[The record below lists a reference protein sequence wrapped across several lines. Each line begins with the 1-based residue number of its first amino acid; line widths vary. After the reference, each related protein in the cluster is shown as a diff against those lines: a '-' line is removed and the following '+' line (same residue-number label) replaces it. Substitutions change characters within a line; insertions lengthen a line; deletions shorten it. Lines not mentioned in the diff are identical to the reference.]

1 MGNKIST
8 VTAIAGIDSYVSE
21 LNDINYQ
28 KSIGN
33 ARFMKTILGRH
44 ERDGYVVVKIFVK
57 PELGMSLKKR
67 VKKLKEEYKT
77 LSDVHNAFSFQ
88 RILETD
94 RAAYLVRQYLYSN
107 LYDRISTRPF
117 LTTIEKKW
125 IAYQL
130 IRGVAD
136 FHSRKVYHG
145 DIKTENVLVTSWNW
159 AFIVDFASFKP
170 TYLPEDNPADFS
182 FFFDTSSRRTC
193 YIAPERFY
201 KAGTE
206 IDQRIVN

>member
-1 MGNKIST
+1 MTST
-8 VTAIAGIDSYVSE
+8 IRKGDFYTLSATTTFIYLCIYF
-21 LNDINYQ
+21 IY
-28 KSIGN
+28 SIGN

-170 TYLPEDNPADFS
+170 TYLPEVH
-182 FFFDTSSRRTC
+182 T
-193 YIAPERFY
+193 
-201 KAGTE
+201 
-206 IDQRIVN
+206 